1 MLDALKSRALDARG
15 HKLPLGGRTL
25 VMGIVNVT
33 PDSFSDGGRYP
44 TADAAIAAGVQ
55 LFAEGADIVD
65 VGGESTR
72 PGHAPVGA
80 ETERA
85 RVLPVIA
92 GLAAATAAPISID
105 TSKAAVA
112 EAALAAGAC
121 IVNDVWGLGRD
132 PGVASVVAAHDAALV
147 LMHNRAKADPAL
159 DILAELST
167 FFSRALDRAIAAGI
181 RPERIVLDPGIG
193 FGKTLEQNLT
203 ILARLDKLAALG
215 FPILIGVSRKSFI
228 ARLVPSE
235 PQDRLPGSIAA
246 NLIAVLAGAAIV
258 RVHDVAAHVQ
268 ALRVAEAIRG
278 AGR

>member
-1 MLDALKSRALDARG
+1 MLDASTSRALDARG
-15 HKLPLGGRTL
+15 RRLPLGGRTL

-44 TADAAIAAGVQ
+44 TADAAIAAGLQ
-55 LFAEGADIVD
+55 LAGEGADIVD

-72 PGHAPVGA
+72 PGHAPVDG
-80 ETERA
+80 ETELA

-92 GLAAATAAPISID
+92 GLATATAAPISVD
-105 TSKAAVA
+105 TAKAAVA
-112 EAALAAGAC
+112 EAALKAGAC
-121 IVNDVWGLGRD
+121 IVNDVSGLGRD
-132 PGVASVVAAHDAALV
+132 PGMAGVVAAHGAALV

-167 FFSRALDRAIAAGI
+167 FFYRALDRALAAGI

-203 ILARLDKLAALG
+203 ILARLDTLAALG

-235 PQDRLPGSIAA
+235 PHDRLPGSIAA